1 MNTHLS
7 LRCLSAAIALVLAGS
22 ASAGE
27 AVRMDAIEVTSS
39 KIAQPVDRASGRV
52 SIIQGEEL
60 RQRGATD
67 LRSAL
72 TRVAGVEISQGGDG
86 GPASSVPAFW
96 GLREFDAFLLVVD
109 GVPWGGAFTP
119 ALASLDLANVER
131 VEVLRGAAPVSYG
144 ATAFVGVIH
153 VIHYAAGEGPSE
165 ISFGLGSHGSSS
177 AALALPLA
185 PVGDI
190 KQSLLLDAE
199 KIEWSADRTGY
210 DRAHALYR
218 LTTALA
224 AGEFGLDLD
233 LSFLRQDP
241 ASPSPR
247 TGAVLSPLVPIDAN
261 HHPSDARMDEDRV
274 HLVGRYGQ
282 ETGWGDFSLLAA
294 VSHSKQDLVRG
305 FLGEDFAATSGNNA
319 AGFRQDRSID
329 DLYLDLHW
337 DQQLSE
343 RSRLVFGADWL
354 AGQGDQRSDNFDYR
368 IALSGLNAPA
378 SGSRPIEEITEID
391 DERNFLGVYADWQF
405 QASEDWQFNAG
416 LRLNH
421 THEARDTSERQP
433 GAAETEGDGDSRSVT
448 RLSGALGSSCRLWAQ
463 ADDSATLYANYK
475 NTFKPAVIDFGP
487 EAEGDILEPEY
498 ATSGELGLRGTL
510 ADRRLQ
516 WDLSAF
522 YMDFRNIV
530 VPQIVNGRP
539 GLANA
544 GTLHLRG
551 AEVEADFAVTEQL
564 KLLGRFAVHDAIF
577 GDYVRVFGSSPR
589 QLLGNRQEM
598 APQHLSALGLDWTL
612 VDGLNLT
619 VTGNYVGERFYNQRN
634 TAVAPSY
641 ATWDA
646 GISYR
651 TGEWTWRV
659 DGSNLSDRRDG
670 ISESELG
677 DASYYRMPARSYWV
691 SVAYRFQ

>member
-1 MNTHLS
+1 MRTPIS
-7 LRCLSAAIALVLAGS
+7 LGCLSAAIAIALAGS
-22 ASAGE
+22 AFAADS
-27 AVRMDAIEVTSS
+27 VRMDAIEVTSS
-39 KIAQPVDRASGRV
+39 KIAQQVSSASSRV
-52 SIIQGEEL
+52 TVISGEEL
-60 RQRGATD
+60 RERGATD

-72 TRVAGVEISQGGDG
+72 ARVAGVEISQGGDG

-131 VEVLRGAAPVSYG
+131 IEVLRGAAPVSYG

-153 VIHYAAGEGPSE
+153 VIHHAAGEGPGE
-165 ISFGLGSHGSSS
+165 LSFGFGSRGSYRG
-177 AALALPLA
+177 ALALPLA
-185 PVGDI
+185 PMGEV

-199 KIEWSADRTGY
+199 KIDWSADRAGY

-218 LTTALA
+218 LAMPLA

-247 TGAVLSPLVPIDAN
+247 AGAVLSPLVPIDSN
-261 HHPSDARMDEDRV
+261 QHPADARIDEDRV
-274 HLVGRYGQ
+274 HLVARYSQ
-282 ETGWGDFSLLAA
+282 DTGLGAFSALAA
-294 VSHSKQDLVRG
+294 VSHSNQDLVRG
-305 FLGEDFAATSGNNA
+305 FLGEDFTAATGNNA
-319 AGFRQDRSID
+319 AGFKQDRSVD
-329 DLYLDLHW
+329 DFYLDLHW
-337 DQQLSE
+337 DRELSE
-343 RSRLVFGADWL
+343 RSRLIFGADWL

-368 IALSGLNAPA
+368 VALSGFNPPS
-378 SGSRPIEEITEID
+378 SGSRPVEEITEID
-391 DERNFLGVYADWQF
+391 AERNFLGLYADWQF
-405 QASEDWQFNAG
+405 QAYEDWRIDAG
-416 LRLNH
+416 IRLNH
-421 THEARDTSERQP
+421 THENRDTSERDP
-433 GAAETEGDGDSRSVT
+433 GAAEVEGEGDTRTVN
-448 RLSGALGSSCRLWAQ
+448 RLSGALGTSYRLWAQ
-463 ADDSATLYANYK
+463 ADDSLTAYANYK
-475 NTFKPAVIDFGP
+475 STFKPAVVDFGP
-487 EAEGDILEPEY
+487 EAEPEILEPEY
-498 ATSGELGLRGTL
+498 ATSGEMGLRGTL

-530 VPQIVNGRP
+530 VPQVINGRP

-544 GTLHLRG
+544 GTLHLKG
-551 AEVEADFAVTEQL
+551 VELEADLAVSEQL
-564 KLLGRFAVHDAIF
+564 KLLGRFAWHDTSF
-577 GDYVRVFGSSPR
+577 GDYFRVFGTSPR
-589 QLLGNRQEM
+589 QLLGNQQEM
-598 APQHLSALGLDWTL
+598 SPQHLSALGLDWSPL
-612 VDGLNLT
+612 SGLNLT

-646 GISYR
+646 GVSYSA
-651 TGEWTWRV
+651 GEWTWRV

-677 DASYYRMPARSYWV
+677 DASYYRMPARTYWA